1 MQLLF
6 RDRKRPKSERNEA
19 MSLEKF
25 KNAKPANSDK
35 LNSKQKQKERED
47 AAKHQLHEN
56 ITNRKQRRAIK
67 AKSRK

>member
-1 MQLLF
+1 
-6 RDRKRPKSERNEA
+6 